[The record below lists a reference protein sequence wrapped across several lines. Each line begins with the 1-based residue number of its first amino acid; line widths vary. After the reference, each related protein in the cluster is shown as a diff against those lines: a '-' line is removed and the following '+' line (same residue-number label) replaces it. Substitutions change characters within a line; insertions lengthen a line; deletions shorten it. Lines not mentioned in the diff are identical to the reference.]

1 MSGPAGNCRE
11 GDWPAM
17 LSRDKSSGS
26 SHDKET
32 RARLGFLSG
41 HQQQEGPPPPG
52 RTELYGEAGNNLTA
66 GGGRNTDTPDF
77 SVPLALCS
85 ASFVVLMSTRES
97 LATPAVSGR
106 GPQGQLKES

>member
-26 SHDKET
+26 PNDRET
-32 RARLGFLSG
+32 RARQGFLSG

-52 RTELYGEAGNNLTA
+52 RAELYREARSTLTA
-66 GGGRNTDTPDF
+66 GGGGNTDIPDF

-85 ASFVVLMSTRES
+85 APFVVLMSTRKKS
-97 LATPAVSGR
+97 SVSCY
-106 GPQGQLKES
+106 LW

>member
-11 GDWPAM
+11 GDWPTM
-17 LSRDKSSGS
+17 LSRDKSCGS
-26 SHDKET
+26 SQDRER

-52 RTELYGEAGNNLTA
+52 RAELYGEAGSTLTA

-97 LATPAVSGR
+97 LVTCAASGR
-106 GPQGQLKES
+106 GHQGQLES